1 MPGNL
6 TSPLNSFRIYAL
18 VGTVGIFA
26 CNYVVAY
33 SLRGTGLT
41 KWYKIYGMKHA
52 YIFLMYFLHVLMRLI
67 NNLKGVFFYRNCAGD
82 PRWRKDS
89 CAF

>member
-26 CNYVVAY
+26 CNYVLAY
-33 SLRGTGLT
+33 SLRETGLT
-41 KWYKIYGMKHA
+41 KWYKIYVIKHA
-52 YIFLMYFLHVLMRLI
+52 YIFLMSFLDILMRLI
-67 NNLKGVFFYRNCAGD
+67 NNLRGVFFTEIMPEILDGEKA
-82 PRWRKDS
+82 P
-89 CAF
+89 AF

>member
-1 MPGNL
+1 MSGNL

-41 KWYKIYGMKHA
+41 KWYKIYGMKYA
-52 YIFLMYFLHVLMRLI
+52 YIFLMYFLDILMRLI
-67 NNLKGVFFYRNCAGD
+67 NNLKGVFFTEIVREILDGEKALT
-82 PRWRKDS
+82 
-89 CAF
+89 F